1 MKNWAKQ
8 LVGAILVLAFALAV
22 GGFVLVLRAQ
32 QGSLVA
38 TMAAAH
44 IRAVS
49 PPDRATN
56 VPVDGEIRADY
67 VNRPA
72 HDPVIKLDPPAG
84 VTLDNPHWD
93 GTIFIVDYRGL
104 RDNSLYRVALDQED
118 STQADESQNDVKQT
132 GQHNLNDSAQRGV
145 PKQINVR
152 WSFRTG
158 PAQRVAPTLSPTS
171 PIPSISASPSVTPS
185 PSSTSGAPGSLIW
198 FHGPYTTLYGVDWS
212 GKERKSLN
220 SDSVIQSPDGT
231 RLWRRSTVSDA
242 DGNLLGS
249 VPVDQAMMWAD
260 DSRQFCGIKSTPTG
274 SYELEMLRINGPSDK
289 VGAISLTP
297 GTAQVPA
304 LAACSV
310 LARRAVV
317 IGQSSGSAWSV
328 TLVSLSDG
336 SVMYQRSYPNPVTRI
351 VASHDGK
358 YIAEQR
364 PGDAS
369 TGPLT
374 VIRQLPTGN
383 PVGQLSGI
391 VVQGFSWDGSV
402 IAGATAGNA
411 SVQETQ
417 VMRWLSHQV
426 VWHQC
431 TCPMPS
437 SLNVL
442 AQPGG
447 SKLAI
452 IASWNHGLNW
462 SFNIVDS
469 TGTSLPV
476 PTGWT
481 PLTPAF

>member
-1 MKNWAKQ
+1 MKNWAQQ

-32 QGSLVA
+32 QGSLAA
-38 TMAAAH
+38 TMAAAF

-56 VPVDGEIRADY
+56 VPVGGEIRADY
-67 VNRPA
+67 VSRPA

-118 STQADESQNDVKQT
+118 STQADGSQNDVKQT
-132 GQHNLNDSAQRGV
+132 GQHNRNDSAQRGV

-158 PAQRVAPTLSPTS
+158 AAQRVTPTPSPTS
-171 PIPSISASPSVTPS
+171 AIPSISASPSITPS
-185 PSSTSGAPGSLIW
+185 PSSTSGASDSLIW

-242 DGNLLGS
+242 DGNPIGS

-260 DSRQFCGIKSTPTG
+260 DSRQFCGVTSTATG
-274 SYELEMLRINGPSDK
+274 SYELEMLRINGPRDR
-289 VGAISLTP
+289 VGVISVTP
-297 GTAQVPA
+297 GTAQAPA

-317 IGQSSGSAWSV
+317 VGQSSGYTWSV
-328 TLVSLSDG
+328 VMMSLSDG
-336 SVMYQRSYPNPVTRI
+336 SVIYQRNYPNPVTRV
-351 VASHDGK
+351 VASHDGQ
-358 YIAEQR
+358 YIAEQL
-364 PGDAS
+364 PGNANAQPV
-369 TGPLT
+369 TL
-374 VIRQLPTGN
+374 IRQLPSGM
-383 PVGQLSGI
+383 VVAQLSGL
-391 VVQGFSWDGSV
+391 VVQGFSWDGSLV
-402 IAGATAGNA
+402 AGATAGNA
-411 SVQETQ
+411 SVEEAR
-417 VMRWLSHQV
+417 VVRWRNQQV

-431 TCPMPS
+431 TCPTPY

-442 AQPGG
+442 AQPAG
-447 SKLAI
+447 SKLAV

-462 SFNIVDS
+462 SFNIVD
-469 TGTSLPV
+469 TNGTSQPV